1 MDHESCVHI
10 FDLSNFHT
18 YYEKI
23 CRFFF
28 SLRGRAFRDST
39 ISAYGTN
46 PIYSPRIFP
55 SMGDGERVSLLRG
68 NSALKFRAGNPLK
81 SVGCLMGARSQRQRR
96 LPTPYLYLPSPTR
109 AQKDAESE
117 TQNALAPACGFRR
130 KYLIPTRWRGRWGD
144 EVGGGGSSPRWV
156 AALFKRSAA
165 RERTAAFALPLD
177 VWRLSTW
184 AWTRGHGRC
193 P

>member
-1 MDHESCVHI
+1 MNWKRVKFETVSTHVVRNWYDRMLQKTKRGSRKLCTHLRS
-10 FDLSNFHT
+10 FHT

-130 KYLIPTRWRGRWGD
+130 KYLIPTRWREMGGRGGGRWQLAA
-144 EVGGGGSSPRWV
+144 VGGCFV
-156 AALFKRSAA
+156 
-165 RERTAAFALPLD
+165 
-177 VWRLSTW
+177 
-184 AWTRGHGRC
+184 
-193 P
+193 